1 MSLKAALRWFWYANV
16 KNKKNIILI
25 HFQVDFVLK
34 HCIII
39 SNTHLDHVLR
49 LPAYKGGF
57 GSTFEGI
64 LVDDTKNVVK
74 QLYHIGVGQNYK
86 CTNHN
91 K

>member
-1 MSLKAALRWFWYANV
+1 MSLKAALIWFWYANV

-34 HCIII
+34 HYITI

-49 LPAYKGGF
+49 LPTCKGGF

-64 LVDDTKNVVK
+64 LVAVK